1 MPMADE
7 ASPVTLE
14 GALEGELSR
23 WLWLIK
29 WLLVLPH
36 LFLLLF
42 LWVAFFVV
50 SVLAFF
56 SILFTGRYPR
66 PLFDFNVG
74 VLRWTWRV
82 SYYSYAALGTDR
94 YPPFTLADDPDY
106 PAHLGIAYPEQ
117 LSRGL
122 VLVKW
127 WLLAIPQYLVV
138 GILAGG
144 SATAWSNSGQS
155 ATWSSG
161 GLIELLVLIA
171 AVILT
176 FTGSY
181 PRSLFDLVLGL
192 NRWVVRVVAYATL
205 MSDRY
210 PPFRLDMG
218 GREYDAMAIPPT
230 PATPTEPVGAPSAHG
245 PSGWTAG
252 RIVALCLRA
261 LLGLISIGLLAGGG
275 AIAWLDHTQRDVS
288 GYLTSPTRTV
298 ATSTYAINTDR
309 IDLGNT
315 TDVPPSSILGAVR
328 IPATASDPT
337 QPVFIGIAR
346 HDAVDRYLNGVG
358 HVTITSWSGGVTT
371 YQVHPGSAPGVP
383 PTALSTWD
391 RSAHGPGTRRSPGSR
406 AEVTGPSWR
415 CGPTA
420 SRGLSIAA
428 DVGATVPALGWIDAG
443 VFTAG
448 GILLI
453 AAILLITLSISF
465 ASRRPSD
472 GSE

>member
-1 MPMADE
+1 MGDE

-14 GALEGELSR
+14 GSLDGGLSR
-23 WLWLIK
+23 WLWLVK

-36 LFLLLF
+36 LILLLF
-42 LWVAFFVV
+42 LWVAFFFV
-50 SVLAFF
+50 SVFAFF

-66 PLFDFNVG
+66 SLFDFNVG

-82 SYYSYAALGTDR
+82 SFYSYAALGTDR

-106 PAHLGIAYPEQ
+106 PAHLEIVYPEH

-144 SATAWSNSGQS
+144 SAIAWSNTGQS
-155 ATWSSG
+155 ASLSSG
-161 GLIELLVLIA
+161 GLIGLLVLIA
-171 AVILT
+171 AVILA

-181 PRSLFDLVLGL
+181 PRPVFDLVLGL
-192 NRWVVRVVAYATL
+192 NRWVVRVVAYAAL

-218 GREYDAMAIPPT
+218 GSEHDAMAIPPT
-230 PATPTEPVGAPSAHG
+230 PATPTEPVGAPSASG

-252 RIVALCLRA
+252 RVVALCLGSVI
-261 LLGLISIGLLAGGG
+261 GLVSIGMLAGGG
-275 AIAWLDHTQRDVS
+275 AIAWLDHTQRDAS
-288 GYLTSPTRTV
+288 GYLTSPTRTF
-298 ATSTYAINTDR
+298 ATSTYAITTDR

-315 TDVPPSSILGAVR
+315 TDVAPSSILGTVR
-328 IPATASDPT
+328 IRATASDPS

-346 HDAVDRYLNGVG
+346 HDAVDSYLNDVG
-358 HVTITSWSGGVTT
+358 HATITSWTGGTTT
-371 YQVHPGSAPGVP
+371 YQVHPGSAPAVP
-383 PTALSTWD
+383 PTTLSTWV
-391 RSAHGPGTRRSPGSR
+391 RSAHGPGTQTITWKPGGGDWAIVAMR
-406 AEVTGPSWR
+406 PDGT
-415 CGPTA
+415 
-420 SRGLSIAA
+420 RGLSIAA
-428 DVGATVPALGWIDAG
+428 DVAATVPALGWIDAG
-443 VFTAG
+443 VFTVG
-448 GILLI
+448 GIFLI

-465 ASRRPSD
+465 ASRRPP
-472 GSE
+472 GRE